1 MVTINPTPKRI
12 AMLIEQNFEDAEFR
26 VPYTALQQAGAEVI
40 LLGSRIN
47 DTYLGKSDR
56 TAIEPD
62 GTTTE
67 ARPENFDAVI
77 IPGGMAPDTMRNN
90 PNTVQF
96 VREALELG
104 KLVAAIGHG
113 SQVLIEGDLLRGKNA
128 TGSSSIR
135 QDTLNAGANYL
146 DEPLVVCGNLL
157 TSRQPG
163 DLPIFTTAILTRL
176 GLAIP
181 DRTLPAH
188 SDNPVEWWE
197 LAEAWGVST
206 KGKIVNG
213 LNTALAGER
222 HGDRAF
228 TQYAQK
234 VSDPELRSLLQ
245 QIARNKQHHI
255 RMLENRLNALDA
267 EVAIPSPVT
276 DTDTNG
282 QDWFATSDDLTIL
295 RRALEE
301 IQTGV
306 VDAYNLHKQFTDPTS
321 TALFAEIEA
330 NLAQDEQRL
339 AQAYHSRI
347 STPTPQPTTG
357 SAIGL

>member
-1 MVTINPTPKRI
+1 MVITNPTPKRI
-12 AMLIEQNFEDAEFR
+12 AILIEQNFEDAEFQ

-40 LLGSRIN
+40 VLGSRLN
-47 DTYLGKSDR
+47 DTYWGKSDR
-56 TAIEPD
+56 TTIEPD

-96 VREALELG
+96 VREALEFG

-146 DEPLVVCGNLL
+146 DEPLVVCGNLI

-197 LAEAWGVST
+197 LAEAWGGST

-222 HGDRAF
+222 HGRRSF
-228 TQYAQK
+228 TQYAEN

-245 QIARNKQHHI
+245 QIAQHKQRHI
-255 RMLENRLNALDA
+255 RMLENRLKALDA
-267 EVAIPSPVT
+267 EVAIPSPAA

-330 NLAQDEQRL
+330 NLAQDERRL
-339 AQAYHSRI
+339 AQAYHARI
-347 STPTPQPTTG
+347 SPPATSPTS
-357 SAIGL
+357 SAVGL